1 MPLAVNEQ
9 SEQVAALA
17 KLYPALEALQ
27 EGTPAMRA
35 GGVAFLPKWPNEENI
50 SYQARLAT
58 ATLFP
63 AYRRT
68 ATVMGGKPF
77 SKPLVLNE
85 DVPAQIVG
93 WAENI
98 DRMGVNLHAFASE
111 LFDEAVA
118 YGFCGILV
126 DYPDTAVRDGAGNV
140 LPPQPRTVAQVEAE
154 GIRPYWVR
162 IKHDQI
168 LGWRTDMV
176 NGQPRLSQLR
186 LMESVEEP
194 DGDFGTVH
202 VAQVRV
208 LYPGGWQLWRET
220 GKNGSWALYR
230 EGRTT
235 LREIPFAPVY
245 GRREGFMYGKPPLL
259 DLAFLNIKHWQSQ
272 SDQDTIEH
280 VARVPILAGVGIDD
294 EDWQISV
301 GASTAVRLPVGADLK
316 FVEHSGAAIKAGAE
330 SLIRLEEQMIQ
341 AGAELLVKKPGD
353 RSATESANDAEAN
366 KCDLQRMAEMFE
378 DSIDLALQFTA
389 DFARLGSGGTCTV
402 YKDFGEA
409 TLSDASGQL
418 VLAMQQ
424 GGLIS
429 KATAI
434 AELQRRGELREDIDA
449 DTELALVEEEGPPP
463 GMLGQM
469 PEDNEEQP

>member
-27 EGTPAMRA
+27 EGTPAMRQ
-35 GGVAFLPKWPNEENI
+35 GKTAFLPKWPNEEAQ
-50 SYQARLAT
+50 SYEARVAT

-68 ATVMGGKPF
+68 VTVMGGKPF
-77 SKPLVLNE
+77 SKPLVLNK
-85 DVPAQIVG
+85 DVPAQIVSWG
-93 WAENI
+93 ENI
-98 DRMGVNLHAFASE
+98 DRMGVNIHAFASE
-111 LFDEAVA
+111 VFDEAIA

-126 DYPDTAVRDGAGNV
+126 DYPDTAVRDQAGNAV
-140 LPPQPRTVAQVEAE
+140 ASQPRTVAQVEAE

-168 LGWRTDMV
+168 LGWRTDTV

-186 LMESVEEP
+186 LLESVEEP

-202 VAQVRV
+202 IAQVRV

-220 GKNGSWALYR
+220 GKSGAWAIYR

-235 LREIPFAPVY
+235 LKEIPFAPVY
-245 GRREGFMYGKPPLL
+245 GRREGFMAGKPPLL

-280 VARVPILAGVGIDD
+280 VARVPILAAVGVDD
-294 EDWQISV
+294 EEWQLTV
-301 GASTAVRLPVGADLK
+301 GASTAIRLPTDADLK
-316 FVEHSGAAIKAGAE
+316 YVEHTGAAIDAGAQ
-330 SLIRLEEQMIQ
+330 SLVRLEDQMIQ
-341 AGAELLVKKPGD
+341 SGAELLVKKPGD
-353 RSATESANDAEAN
+353 RSATESSNDAEAN

-378 DSIDLALQFTA
+378 DSLDAALQFTA

-402 YKDFGEA
+402 YKEFGAA
-409 TLSDASGQL
+409 TLSEASGQL

-449 DTELALVEEEGPPP
+449 ETELALVELEGPPP
-463 GMLGQM
+463 GMLGQD
-469 PEDNEEQP
+469 PADNEETP